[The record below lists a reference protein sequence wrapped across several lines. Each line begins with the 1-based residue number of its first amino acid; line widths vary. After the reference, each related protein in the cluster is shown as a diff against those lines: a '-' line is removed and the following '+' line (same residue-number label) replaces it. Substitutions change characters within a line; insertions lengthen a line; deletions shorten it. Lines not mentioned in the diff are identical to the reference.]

1 MGWRRGWAIPS
12 VRAPFGA
19 AGQVAHNDLTVAVLR
34 HVRIG
39 NKLSVARDLRRLD
52 RMPRVVI
59 LMGERLLWRGLAV
72 CMNERSCQQGG
83 QTNRPG
89 ALSRASAAA
98 FHNPLH
104 YYGLS

>member
-12 VRAPFGA
+12 GRAPFGA
-19 AGQVAHNDLTVAVLR
+19 AGQVAHKDLTVAVLR

-39 NKLSVARDLRRLD
+39 NKLSVARGLRRLD

-59 LMGERLLWRGLAV
+59 LMGERPLWRGLAE

-83 QTNRPG
+83 QTNRRG
-89 ALSRASAAA
+89 ALPRDSAEG
-98 FHNPLH
+98 FHNSLH
-104 YYGLS
+104 Y